1 MKTRRSFLYH
11 SALAATGVYASTA
24 ISRAAVAGANER
36 IRLGFIGIGGRGEL
50 LLKQFSTIKGVEV
63 AYLCDADTELIDK
76 AKQQFP
82 QAKTS
87 QDLRKVLDD
96 QDIDAVVVATCS
108 HWHALATI
116 WACQAGKDVYV
127 EKPVSHNIWEGRKMV
142 EAAVKYER
150 VVQGG
155 TQQRSD
161 PLQEELKAYLDAG
174 DLGKIKYVRCNHYGK
189 RESIGKVDQPLTPP
203 STVDYNLWLGPAL
216 DEPIHRSK
224 FHYDWHWVWNTGN
237 GEMGNWGVHIL
248 DDLRNV
254 VFRDKISLPK
264 RVISGGGR
272 FGWNDAGQTPNTQ
285 FYYMDTGDVPVVM
298 DIHNLPRKVGM
309 NAGDIYKRRRTSSF
323 LIIECENGYYAG
335 ARGGGAA
342 HDSNGKIMK
351 RFSGNAGAGHQQN
364 FIDAVRSRKTTDLAA
379 QIEQGHYSSAWCHL
393 ANVSWRLGKNAD
405 LDAAKAELNDFGP
418 WQEILADLPEHL
430 EANEIQ
436 LKAGDLRI
444 GKMLDIDVANETIA
458 GTAATPEALALIK
471 PEYRKGFEV
480 PEKV

>member
-1 MKTRRSFLYH
+1 MKTRRSFLGH
-11 SALAATGVYASTA
+11 GILAATCLYSSTA
-24 ISRAAVAGANER
+24 ISSAAVAGANDKIR
-36 IRLGFIGIGGRGEL
+36 IGFIGLGGRGML
-50 LLKQFSTIKGVEV
+50 LLKQFAAIKDVEV
-63 AYLCDADTELIDK
+63 AYLCDADSAHLDK
-76 AKQQFP
+76 AKSQFP
-82 QAKTS
+82 KAKTA
-87 QDLRKVLDD
+87 QDMRKIFDD
-96 QDIDAVVVATCS
+96 PDIDAVVIGTCS
-108 HWHALATI
+108 HWHALATV

-142 EAAVKYER
+142 EAATKYER

-161 PLQEELKAYLDAG
+161 PFQQELKAYLDSG
-174 DLGKIKYVRCNHYGK
+174 ELGKIRYVRCNHYGK
-189 RESIGKVDQPLTPP
+189 RESIGKIEQPLKPP
-203 STVDYNLWLGPAL
+203 ASVDYNLWLGPAL
-216 DEPIHRSK
+216 DEPIHRK
-224 FHYDWHWVWNTGN
+224 NLHYDWHWVWNTGN

-285 FYYMDTGDVPVVM
+285 FYYMDTGDIPVVL
-298 DIHNLPRKVGM
+298 DVHNLPRKKGM
-309 NAGDIYKRRRTSSF
+309 NAGDIYLRRRTSSF

-364 FIDAVRSRKTTDLAA
+364 FIDAVRSRKSGDLAA
-379 QIEQGHYSSAWCHL
+379 GIEQSHYSSAWCHL
-393 ANVSWRLGKNAD
+393 ANVSWRLGKDAD
-405 LDAAKAELNDFGP
+405 IEAAKAELKDFEP
-418 WQEILADLPEHL
+418 WQEILAELPAHL
-430 EANEIQ
+430 DANEIQ
-436 LKAGDLRI
+436 LKSGDLRV
-444 GKMLDIDVANETIA
+444 GKMLEIDVANETIIGDA
-458 GTAATPEALALIK
+458 ATAAALALIK

-480 PEKV
+480 PDKV